1 MKIMFFL
8 VVTGGAILRYTE
20 ALPQARPLFT
30 QHERQSRASARP
42 NPLCKPVPYERP
54 IITYSEVTVF
64 DSREV
69 VYQTST
75 EVRCLGQQP
84 GDPPLSL
91 RWAAPSGTPA
101 VFRYRL
107 SAMEFEQFKALLD
120 RADVQGIDSFMNAG
134 PGVGDFKLAITRP
147 AGTQNI
153 DVLSLSPNHMQLVK
167 DPALLHVICKAKE
180 MARISSKSG
189 ELPDWCRNVR
199 PLNPV
204 SGPK

>member
-8 VVTGGAILRYTE
+8 VVTGGAILRYSE

-42 NPLCKPVPYERP
+42 SPPCKPGPYETRT
-54 IITYSEVTVF
+54 IAYSEVTVF

-69 VYQTST
+69 VYRIST
-75 EVRCLGQQP
+75 EVPCLDQP

-91 RWAAPSGTPA
+91 RWEAANGTPA

-153 DVLSLSPNHMQLVK
+153 DVLSLSPNHIQLVK

-204 SGPK
+204 GGPK